1 MKKIIGVLAVSAL
14 LMACTSAKDE
24 NVQVKTQTTQNTLEI
39 KGVADLSGQE
49 IRVYEQLEKFAK
61 SHIVK
66 SNAQIIPNK
75 KSPKI
80 EKQNNMFVASYVEF
94 DPESLSMEIIP
105 TPNRKYNYLAK
116 IRYREHVYQCKAE
129 SKQSALN
136 GKFAIVGKRFITEV
150 PKYHQGE
157 WKY

>member
-1 MKKIIGVLAVSAL
+1 MKKIFGVLTVSLL
-14 LMACTSAKDE
+14 LMACTSAKGE
-24 NVQVKTQTTQNTLEI
+24 NAQVKAQTTQNTLQVLS
-39 KGVADLSGQE
+39 VANLSGQE
-49 IRVYEQLEKFAK
+49 KSVYEQLEKFAR
-61 SHIVK
+61 SHIIK

-75 KSPKI
+75 RSPKI

-94 DPESLSMEIIP
+94 DPDSLSMEIIP

-129 SKQSALN
+129 NQQSALN
-136 GKFAIVGKRFITEV
+136 GNFAIVGKRFITEV
-150 PKYHQGE
+150 PKYQQGE

>member
-1 MKKIIGVLAVSAL
+1 MKKVLGVLALSAL
-14 LMACTSAKDE
+14 LMACTSAKGE
-24 NVQVKTQTTQNTLEI
+24 SVQANSSATQKTLEV
-39 KGVADLSGQE
+39 KSAANLSGE
-49 IRVYEQLEKFAK
+49 EKSVYDQLEKFARN
-61 SHIVK
+61 HIVK

-75 KSPKI
+75 RSPKI

-94 DPESLSMEIIP
+94 DPDSLSMEIIP

-129 SKQSALN
+129 SKQSALQGN
-136 GKFAIVGKRFITEV
+136 FAIVGKRFITEV
-150 PKYHQGE
+150 PKYQQGE

>member
-1 MKKIIGVLAVSAL
+1 MKKFLGVLTVSVL

-24 NVQVKTQTTQNTLEI
+24 TVQVKSQAAPNTLEVLS
-39 KGVADLSGQE
+39 VADLSGQE
-49 IRVYEQLEKFAK
+49 KTVYEQLEKFAK

-75 KSPKI
+75 RSPKI

-94 DPESLSMEIIP
+94 DPDSLSMEIIP

-129 SKQSALN
+129 NKDSALN
-136 GKFAIVGKRFITEV
+136 GNFAIVGKRFITEV

>member
-1 MKKIIGVLAVSAL
+1 MKKVLGVLALSAL
-14 LMACTSAKDE
+14 LMACTSAKGE
-24 NVQVKTQTTQNTLEI
+24 SVQASSSTAQKTLEV
-39 KGVADLSGQE
+39 KSVANLSGQE
-49 IRVYEQLEKFAK
+49 KTVYEQLEKFARN
-61 SHIVK
+61 HIVK

-75 KSPKI
+75 RSPKI

-94 DPESLSMEIIP
+94 DPDSLSMEIIP

-116 IRYREHVYQCKAE
+116 ISYREHVYQCKAE

-136 GKFAIVGKRFITEV
+136 GNFAIVGKRSITEV
-150 PKYHQGE
+150 PKYQQGQ

>member
-1 MKKIIGVLAVSAL
+1 MKKVFGVLALSAL
-14 LMACTSAKDE
+14 LMSCTSAKGE
-24 NVQVKTQTTQNTLEI
+24 SVQANSSAAQKTLEV
-39 KGVADLSGQE
+39 KSAANLSGQE
-49 IRVYEQLEKFAK
+49 KSVYEQLEKFARN
-61 SHIVK
+61 HIIK

-75 KSPKI
+75 RSPKI

-94 DPESLSMEIIP
+94 DPDSLSMEIIP

-116 IRYREHVYQCKAE
+116 ISYREHVYQCKAE

-136 GKFAIVGKRFITEV
+136 GNFAIVGKRSITEV
-150 PKYHQGE
+150 PKYQQGE